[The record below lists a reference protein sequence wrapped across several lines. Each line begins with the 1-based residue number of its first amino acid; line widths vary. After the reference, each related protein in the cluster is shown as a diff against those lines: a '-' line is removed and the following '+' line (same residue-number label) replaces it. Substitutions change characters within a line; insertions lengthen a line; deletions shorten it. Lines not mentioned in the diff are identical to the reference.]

1 MRTIGQTRKGAEKIL
16 SALAQ
21 FDYLTAAQITRLCY
35 SENSLSFV
43 RKKLAALT
51 HAGFVLALP
60 RQLVTLPHIYTL
72 TSTGYTYAAALDMQA
87 ARRVRPVDERDKAK
101 NLLFL
106 QHTLAVNDVLI
117 AAHLLAQT
125 HPAIVLTRMYTERE
139 LKRKIY
145 VAIPESCQRK
155 SAFQTRRE
163 KILIEPDASC
173 EFAIHRE
180 WEDFFFIEVYRNLPP
195 MEWRFKQKIAGYVTY
210 ALNGQHEA
218 LFQTPAIGIAVIATT
233 DGLTPTLKRWTEE
246 VLHKTAQ
253 PERAGLFF
261 FCSLDPATASPEE
274 LFLSPVWEQAFG
286 TTKTPLLM
294 LAEESE

>member
-1 MRTIGQTRKGAEKIL
+1 MRTTGQTRKGAEKML

-60 RQLVTLPHIYTL
+60 RQLVTLPRIYTL
-72 TSTGYTYAAALDMQA
+72 TSTGYTYAAALDIQA

-125 HPAIVLTRMYTERE
+125 HPTIVLTRMYIERE

-145 VAIPESCQRK
+145 VAFPELRQNIC
-155 SAFQTRRE
+155 
-163 KILIEPDASC
+163 IEPDASC
-173 EFAIHRE
+173 EFTIHGE

-195 MEWRFKQKIAGYVTY
+195 MEWRFKQKIAGYVTS
-210 ALNGQHEA
+210 ALTGQHEA
-218 LFQTPAIGIAVIATT
+218 LFHTPVLSVAVLAQTPERAETGGMVA
-233 DGLTPTLKRWTEE
+233 TLKRWTEE
-246 VLHKTAQ
+246 ALTDIGQ
-253 PERAGLFF
+253 LEQGGRFF
-261 FCSLDPATASPEE
+261 FTSIDPATASPEE

-286 TTKTPLLM
+286 TIKTPLLV
-294 LAEESE
+294 LADETT